1 MEIQFK
7 YGKDG
12 LVLSIPDEIN
22 VDVRIPPPEPAL
34 ANPLDEIYQAC
45 LKPHMMKKS
54 LLQIFQE
61 FQGKIHD
68 SEDHICIVVSD
79 GTRPVPSKLILQAID
94 KILQESHI
102 PDNRI
107 KILLATGLHRKAT
120 PKEMKQL
127 LGIDLL
133 SRFDI
138 INHVASDMD
147 SLTFL
152 GKNSSGSSIY
162 LNSVYLNAKIKI
174 ITGYV
179 EPHFFAGFSGGR
191 KSIVP
196 GIAGQETISFN
207 HSAEKIN
214 SEFARFG
221 SLKKNPIYLDAQE
234 TMKMKGVKPN
244 FVINVCIN
252 PSHEITKVAAGAY
265 QIHDFL
271 VQYQRNIC
279 FFPIRERYDVV
290 VSGNGGY
297 PLDLNLYQA
306 VKSMVIGEL
315 GVKPGGTIISINEC
329 QDSVGQSEFEGL
341 LNSGLAPSQIT
352 EEILSGEIDSP
363 DQWEIQVLARVLDFA
378 EILVISS
385 IPAEKLGNIGLKNMD
400 SFEAAVEY
408 CLQKHGKNLSMLILP
423 EGPQYLPHLDM

>member
-12 LVLSIPDEIN
+12 LVLSIPDDLN
-22 VDVRIPPPEPAL
+22 VDLRIPPPEPAL
-34 ANPLDEIYQAC
+34 PNPVDKIYQAC
-45 LKPHMMKKS
+45 LNPHMMKQS
-54 LLQIFQE
+54 LLKIFQE

-68 SEDHICIVVSD
+68 SEDHVCIVISD
-79 GTRPVPSKLILQAID
+79 GTRPVPSKLMLQAID
-94 KILQESHI
+94 KILQDSHI

-107 KILLATGLHRKAT
+107 NILIATGLHRKAT

-127 LGIDLL
+127 LGIDFL

-138 INHVASDMD
+138 INHVATDMD

-152 GKNSSGSSIY
+152 GKNSFGSSIY

-179 EPHFFAGFSGGR
+179 EPHFFGGFSGGR

-196 GIAGQETISFN
+196 GIAGKNTISSN

-234 TMKMKGVKPN
+234 TMKMKQVKPD

-252 PSHEITKVAAGAY
+252 PNHEITKVAAGAY

-271 VQYQRNIC
+271 VQYQENLC
-279 FFPIRERYDVV
+279 FFPIHEPYDVV
-290 VSGNGGY
+290 VCGNGGY

-315 GVKPGGTIISINEC
+315 GVKPGGTIITLNEC
-329 QDSVGQSEFEGL
+329 QDSIRQHPEFEKL
-341 LNSGLAPSQIT
+341 LNSGLTPTQIT
-352 EEILSGEIDSP
+352 QDILSGKIDVP

-385 IPAEKLGNIGLKNMD
+385 IQAEKLGNIGLKYMK
-400 SFEAAVEY
+400 SFEAALEY

-423 EGPQYLPHLDM
+423 EGPQYLPQIR

>member
-7 YGKDG
+7 YGKGG
-12 LVLSIPDEIN
+12 LILSVPDEIHT
-22 VDVRIPPPEPAL
+22 DVMIPPLEPAL
-34 ANPLDEIYQAC
+34 PNPVDEIYQAC
-45 LKPHMMKKS
+45 LNPHMMKQS
-54 LLQIFQE
+54 LLKIFQE

-68 SEDHICIVVSD
+68 SEDHICIVISD
-79 GTRPVPSKLILQAID
+79 GTRPVPSKLILQSID

-120 PKEMKQL
+120 PREMKKI
-127 LGIDLL
+127 LGIDFL

-138 INHVASDMD
+138 INHVATDMD

-152 GKNSSGSSIY
+152 GKNSFGSSIY
-162 LNSVYLNAKIKI
+162 LNSVYLDAKIKI

-196 GIAGQETISFN
+196 GIAGQETISSN
-207 HSAEKIN
+207 HSAGKIN
-214 SEFARFG
+214 SEFAKFG

-234 TMKMKGVKPN
+234 TMKMKEVKPD

-252 PSHEITKVAAGAY
+252 PNHEITKVAAGAY

-279 FFPIRERYDVV
+279 FFPIHERYDVV
-290 VSGNGGY
+290 VCGNGGH

-306 VKSMVIGEL
+306 VKSMAIGEL

-329 QDSVGQSEFEGL
+329 QNSVGQHPEFEKL
-341 LNSGLAPSQIT
+341 LNSGLTPSKIT
-352 EEILSGEIDSP
+352 QDILSGNIDVT
-363 DQWEIQVLARVLDFA
+363 DQWEIQVLARVLEFA

-385 IPAEKLGNIGLKNMD
+385 IPAEKLGNIGLKSME
-400 SFEAAVEY
+400 SFEVAVEY

-423 EGPQYLPHLDM
+423 EGPQYLPSS